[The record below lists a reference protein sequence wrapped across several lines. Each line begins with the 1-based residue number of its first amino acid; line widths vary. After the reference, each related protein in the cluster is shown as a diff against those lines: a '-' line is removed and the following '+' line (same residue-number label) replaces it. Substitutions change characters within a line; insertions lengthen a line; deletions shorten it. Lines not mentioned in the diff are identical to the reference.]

1 MCAQGKKKAPNKCLD
16 VTCKACE
23 RLVTKVSLEHTCKG
37 GPEAG
42 SIGAMGAFDKGGE
55 GLAFHSAIRWGKVV
69 AVVCA

>member
-1 MCAQGKKKAPNKCLD
+1 MPGRDLQSLRK
-16 VTCKACE
+16 VV
-23 RLVTKVSLEHTCKG
+23 LVCTPGKG
-37 GPEAG
+37 GPETG